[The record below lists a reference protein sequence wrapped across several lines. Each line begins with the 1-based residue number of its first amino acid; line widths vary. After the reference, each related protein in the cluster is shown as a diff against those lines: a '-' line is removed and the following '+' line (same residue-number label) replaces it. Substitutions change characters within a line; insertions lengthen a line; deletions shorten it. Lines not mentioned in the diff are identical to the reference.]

1 MENNHKFNN
10 GNFFTYM
17 ENKETFEEKLQRR
30 LDEVRNKETNDISI
44 NDFLSMA
51 KDLFK
56 EDIEKL
62 DEELARN

>member
-1 MENNHKFNN
+1 MENNHKFNKE
-10 GNFFTYM
+10 NFFTIM

-51 KDLFK
+51 KELFK

>member
-1 MENNHKFNN
+1 MQ
-10 GNFFTYM
+10 
-17 ENKETFEEKLQRR
+17 NKETFEEKLQRR

-51 KDLFK
+51 KELFK